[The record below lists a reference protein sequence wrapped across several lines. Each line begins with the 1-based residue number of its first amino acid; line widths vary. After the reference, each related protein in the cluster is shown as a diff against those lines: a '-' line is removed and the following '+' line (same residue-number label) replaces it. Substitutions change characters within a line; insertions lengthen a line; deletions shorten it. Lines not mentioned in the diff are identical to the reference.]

1 MCVCV
6 CVCVSVSM
14 HVCDVC
20 VCVCV
25 CVCVHVCVRVCV
37 AGFSTATILKVQNRS
52 MTKHCFYSVVPP
64 EKDEPRAR
72 MAGSDSGCA
81 CQALVKDMSRPDP

>member
-1 MCVCV
+1 MCERACEREREREREREHACVNVCVMCVMC
-6 CVCVSVSM
+6 
-14 HVCDVC
+14 
-20 VCVCV
+20 
-25 CVCVHVCVRVCV
+25 VCV